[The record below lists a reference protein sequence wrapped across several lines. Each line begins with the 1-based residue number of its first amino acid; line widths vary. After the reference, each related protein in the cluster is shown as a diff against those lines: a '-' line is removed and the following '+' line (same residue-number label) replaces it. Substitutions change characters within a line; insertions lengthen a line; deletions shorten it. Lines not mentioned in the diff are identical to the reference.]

1 MVSDQVL
8 KHYRWTGEGYHGM
21 TSGSWIASDEETLKA
36 ELQKEYQV
44 KVKRAI
50 VIDEILTPNEIRK
63 RMRMKPIRK

>member
-1 MVSDQVL
+1 MVSGQIL
-8 KHYRWTGEGYHGM
+8 KHYRWTGEGCHGT
-21 TSGSWIASDEETLKA
+21 TSGSWIARDEDTLKA

-63 RMRMKPIRK
+63 RLMMKPIRK